1 MYKVLYVMFLLSIS
15 FPSIN
20 FKNEDFKYSIQ
31 NFESQK
37 SLYSFKL
44 IKSQQS
50 FEYNFCWTPTKKL
63 SINTKIIKNK
73 SDGDNNFFYNANAS
87 FTVLKNNIFSIGIN
101 SLRFHDV
108 YNSKKWNNYSFTNE
122 FDFYNWFINTTLVY
136 NFNQDFS
143 FTNISIFL
151 HKNIHKN
158 FNTGFGI
165 NISKFSNI
173 VTNIYFGIKYTL

>member
-1 MYKVLYVMFLLSIS
+1 M
-15 FPSIN
+15 
-20 FKNEDFKYSIQ
+20 
-31 NFESQK
+31 
-37 SLYSFKL
+37 
-44 IKSQQS
+44 
-50 FEYNFCWTPTKKL
+50 
-63 SINTKIIKNK
+63 
-73 SDGDNNFFYNANAS
+73 
-87 FTVLKNNIFSIGIN
+87 LKNNIFSIVIN
-101 SLRFHDV
+101 SLRFHDI

-158 FNTGFGI
+158 FNTGFGV
-165 NISKFSNI
+165 NVSKFSNI